1 MGKIGAGGEDLSTK
15 GEVPLP
21 SPIVWDAPDD
31 DTHYRVNYF
40 GYYAT
45 TGLYIKSNEIHAK
58 IVGSWDNPSKFARFL
73 LPSPLGFV
81 LGSDVGTADGLP
93 IMIDDILTQMTVDQH
108 FLTAGAPWV
117 VKM

>member
-1 MGKIGAGGEDLSTK
+1 MSTK
-15 GEVPLP
+15 GDIPLP
-21 SPIVWDAPDD
+21 PPVVWDVPDD

-45 TGLYIKSNEIHAK
+45 TGAYIQSNALHVK

-73 LPSPLGFV
+73 LPNPLGFHF
-81 LGSDVGTADGLP
+81 GSDVGTADGLP
-93 IMIDDILTQMTVDQH
+93 LLLDEIFTEMTVDQH